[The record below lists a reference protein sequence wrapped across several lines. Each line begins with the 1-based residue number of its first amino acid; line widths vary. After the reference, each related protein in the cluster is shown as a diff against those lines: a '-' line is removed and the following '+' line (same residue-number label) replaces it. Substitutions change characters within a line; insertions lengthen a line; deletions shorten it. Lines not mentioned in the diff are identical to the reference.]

1 MIFNGAWKIAPRL
14 IFIDASDGELL
25 AWFPTAADAVSCQNG
40 CNAIQASEHRSR
52 DDPAPVSLQQ
62 GEIQFDGVG
71 ASHPQE
77 TKRGGNT

>member
-1 MIFNGAWKIAPRL
+1 MIFNVAGKIAPRL
-14 IFIDASDGELL
+14 IFMDASDGELL
-25 AWFPTAADAVSCQNG
+25 AWFPTAAHAVSCQDG
-40 CNAIQASEHRSR
+40 CNTIRVSEHRSR

>member
-1 MIFNGAWKIAPRL
+1 MIFNVAWKIAPRL
-14 IFIDASDGELL
+14 ILMDASEGELL
-25 AWFPTAADAVSCQNG
+25 ASFPTPGQTASCQDG
-40 CNAIQASEHRSR
+40 CNTIQVSVHRSW

-62 GEIQFDGVG
+62 WEMQFDGVG